1 MNSTISL
8 YCASIDSL
16 SQVSES
22 ILKQFPAYKMILF
35 KGDLGAG
42 KTSLIKN
49 LCKLLGVESA
59 VSSPTFSLVNEYE
72 TSQNDI
78 IYHFD
83 FYRIKDVEEAFD
95 MGVEEYFESGKICL
109 IEWPEMIEE
118 ILPEKYLEVNISL
131 KGEGREY
138 LLTTKNNG

>member
-1 MNSTISL
+1 MKSALSL
-8 YCASIDSL
+8 YCSGTDNLNQISECIL
-16 SQVSES
+16 SQFSDYR
-22 ILKQFPAYKMILF
+22 IILF

-49 LCKLLGVESA
+49 LCKLLGVQST

-72 TSQNDI
+72 TTQNEI

-95 MGVEEYFESGKICL
+95 MGIEEYIESGNICL

-138 LLTTKNNG
+138 ILTTNDHG

>member
-1 MNSTISL
+1 MSKVFFAKSL
-8 YCASIDSL
+8 DELQLVASQLLRYAFPSKKFIL
-16 SQVSES
+16 SGEMGV
-22 ILKQFPAYKMILF
+22 
-35 KGDLGAG
+35 G
-42 KTSLIKN
+42 KTSLIKA
-49 LCKLLGVESA
+49 LSLHLGFLDL
-59 VSSPTFSLVNEYE
+59 VSSPTFSLVNEYYV
-72 TSQNDI
+72 NDKTI

-95 MGVEEYFESGKICL
+95 MGIEEYFESGNVCL

-138 LLTTKNNG
+138 ILTTNDHG